1 MVQRDQIRLCPPST
15 SHQGGVDRRREAG
28 IVELD
33 REIFAVLLASLLP
46 GGAELRLAGEDPEVG
61 GLVVALLVGPQ
72 DRSLDVEGEGLDRT
86 GVAVALSGE
95 GADGGHVSLSFA
107 SGHACRGLDGDR
119 QTEVRAARRES
130 EASPRSEAK
139 DRDERLSCFARKAVR
154 PGMKVAEA
162 VAPADR
168 ASVRSASSRGRA
180 GWREKDARRWPPPH
194 LLHRRQRTNGRAHP
208 LGRPGSGRHREDLLN
223 VKAPCGQGPQQFG
236 FGSLKIEPGR
246 AILGP

>member
-1 MVQRDQIRLCPPST
+1 MNSASRRRAAPRQ
-15 SHQGGVDRRREAG
+15 DRR
-28 IVELD
+28 
-33 REIFAVLLASLLP
+33 
-46 GGAELRLAGEDPEVG
+46 
-61 GLVVALLVGPQ
+61 
-72 DRSLDVEGEGLDRT
+72 LDVEGEGLDRT
-86 GVAVALSGE
+86 GVAVALGGE

-154 PGMKVAEA
+154 PGMKVAKA

-180 GWREKDARRWPPPH
+180 GWREKDARRWPPSY
-194 LLHRRQRTNGRAHP
+194 LRHRWRHTTGRSGP
-208 LGRPGSGRHREDLLN
+208 LGRSGSGRDREDCLD
-223 VKAPCGQGPQQFG
+223 VEAPCGQSRPCIRP
-236 FGSLKIEPGR
+236 GSLKIEPGR
-246 AILGP
+246 TRRGPQKHDPAAVAGTISAPAP